1 MLFDLIERAL
11 KDTVYESLID
21 DLYRFTLSNMIICQQ
36 CGISRKNEEKFLDL
50 VIQVKDLQGV
60 GQSLNKMF
68 EYDRLDGDNKLFCDN
83 CNEKTDTLKG
93 YRIQKLPPILTI
105 DLNRFDF
112 DYNTFQRVKV
122 NDRFEY
128 PLELDL
134 SAHLDPE
141 AIEIPENCIYEL
153 KSVIIHRGG
162 AYGGH
167 YHAYIQDEIGEG
179 NCHLEM
185 PAEFK
190 KDPEVVVKKAFNPKD
205 HMTEEQIKAAEDAAN
220 QPEKPLTLEVDSE
233 KLQKEEVNNTSGKLT
248 KKERKQ

>member
-11 KDTVYESLID
+11 KDTVYESLIE
-21 DLYRFTLSNMIICQQ
+21 DLYRFTISNMIICQQ
-36 CGISRKNEEKFLDL
+36 CGVSRKSEEKCLDL
-50 VIQVKDLQGV
+50 IIQVKGINGV
-60 GQSLNKMF
+60 AESMCKLF
-68 EYDRLDGDNKLFCDN
+68 EFDKLDGDNKLFCDN

-93 YRIQKLPPILTI
+93 QKINKLPPILTV

-141 AIEIPENCIYEL
+141 SVEIPENCIYEL

-167 YHAYIQDEIGEG
+167 YHAYIQDELGEG
-179 NCHLEM
+179 EWHLEM
-185 PAEFK
+185 PQEFK
-190 KDPEVVVKKAFNPKD
+190 KEPEVVNKKVFNPKD
-205 HMTEEQIKAAEDAAN
+205 HMTEEQIKKMEEGGDDEKA
-220 QPEKPLTLEVDSE
+220 QPLSLEP
-233 KLQKEEVNNTSGKLT
+233 KEEVK
-248 KKERKQ
+248 

>member
-1 MLFDLIERAL
+1 
-11 KDTVYESLID
+11 
-21 DLYRFTLSNMIICQQ
+21 
-36 CGISRKNEEKFLDL
+36 
-50 VIQVKDLQGV
+50 
-60 GQSLNKMF
+60 MF
-68 EYDRLDGDNKLFCDN
+68 EFDKLDGDNKLFCDS

-93 YRIQKLPPILTI
+93 YRIEKLPPILTI

-141 AIEIPENCIYEL
+141 AVVVPEDCVYEL

-179 NCHLEM
+179 NWHL
-185 PAEFK
+185 
-190 KDPEVVVKKAFNPKD
+190 
-205 HMTEEQIKAAEDAAN
+205 
-220 QPEKPLTLEVDSE
+220 
-233 KLQKEEVNNTSGKLT
+233 
-248 KKERKQ
+248 